1 MQRAANM
8 LTDLGVGRGDRVV
21 VYLPLIPEAVVTML
35 AVARIGAIHSVVFGG
50 FSAESLRA
58 RIEDAEAKLVVTADG
73 GWRRGAVSALKPA
86 VDEALEGEGTDSVE
100 HVLVVKRGGNEI
112 AWNDR
117 DLWWHDEFAKAAPEH
132 EAQAFPAET
141 PLFILYTSGTTG
153 KPKGIVHTSGGY
165 LTQATYTHRNVF
177 DMHPEKDVYWCT
189 ADIGWITGHSYVVYG
204 PLANGVTQVLYE
216 GTPDEPQ
223 PGRWWDIVD
232 SYGVSLHRE
241 HGGEWEY
248 DIAWK
253 PLEGFP
259 VTFGWMTAIRRGH
272 AQLHRGLDIGVPSL
286 VLRSHRTWFSRQHH
300 PNTDTSD
307 AVLDV
312 RQIGRWA
319 GCLGGD
325 VTSLQ
330 VRDARH
336 DVYLSNAEPRAE
348 AYRLTSE
355 WLERWIP

>member
-1 MQRAANM
+1 MESWSRDILGDPYER
-8 LTDLGVGRGDRVV
+8 LTIDLGEDPDGEGPIDATLVRRRHEGEPR
-21 VYLPLIPEAVVTML
+21 AVMIYV
-35 AVARIGAIHSVVFGG
+35 HG
-50 FSAESLRA
+50 FSDYFFQTELADFYAERGYAFYSLDLRKCGRSLHPGQTPHYVSDLA
-58 RIEDAEAKLVVTADG
+58 LYDAEL
-73 GWRRGAVSALKPA
+73 
-86 VDEALEGEGTDSVE
+86 DEALRIVRAEVPDVPIVLSAHSTGGLILPLWLDRMNLTPTGTRGRGIAGLVLNSPWFDLQGAAWMRSV
-100 HVLVVKRGGNEI
+100 G
-112 AWNDR
+112 
-117 DLWWHDEFAKAAPEH
+117 
-132 EAQAFPAET
+132 
-141 PLFILYTSGTTG
+141 
-153 KPKGIVHTSGGY
+153 
-165 LTQATYTHRNVF
+165 TQAIRAFSKVRPR
-177 DMHPEKDVYWCT
+177 DRMRLPV
-189 ADIGWITGHSYVVYG
+189 
-204 PLANGVTQVLYE
+204 
-216 GTPDEPQ
+216 
-223 PGRWWDIVD
+223 VD

-248 DIAWK
+248 DVAWK

-300 PNTDTSD
+300 PNTDTAD